1 MVDLEQ
7 EISKRI
13 LNTKL
18 YQKENYQSLGYASLK
33 KVPLAKDGTI
43 WAWVI
48 IILKINNKMN
58 HNNICK
64 WIQICQLWL
73 NPRIH
78 NDALIRQLGKCEF
91 WWLVHN
97 VKESRSKN
105 GNWSYVFKI
114 ILIFKR
120 CMQPILNIHRF
131 SICGSL
137 YSQNWLVTPKSI
149 PSVFLWSFTDMW
161 RMAKAL
167 SHPPCIFLHEADQ
180 GDSAFLIHSPDYTQ
194 MPFLWSI

>member
-1 MVDLEQ
+1 
-7 EISKRI
+7 
-13 LNTKL
+13 
-18 YQKENYQSLGYASLK
+18 
-33 KVPLAKDGTI
+33 
-43 WAWVI
+43 
-48 IILKINNKMN
+48 MN
-58 HNNICK
+58 HDNLCK
-64 WIQICQLWL
+64 WIQTCQLWL
-73 NPRIH
+73 NPQIH

-91 WWLVHN
+91 WWLVCN
-97 VKESRSKN
+97 VKDSRSKN

-114 ILIFKR
+114 ILIFKT

-167 SHPPCIFLHEADQ
+167 SHPPCIFLDEADQ
-180 GDSAFLIHSPDYTQ
+180 GDSAFLIHPSGYTQ
-194 MPFLWSI
+194 MPFL